1 MLSLLLT
8 ALIWGFAFVAQVQG
22 MDSMSP
28 MFFNAARF
36 TLGALSLVPI
46 LLWMRGRVSADKGD
60 TAGADVVGTEAS
72 VAVSTDAAS
81 NGASDVVTITGA
93 KLNANKPDSAVARL
107 LANPVVIS
115 VICGIVLF
123 TASTLQQYGI
133 LYGKS
138 AGRAG
143 FLTAMYIVMV
153 PLLAFVF
160 LRRRIGMLV
169 FVAVALSIAG
179 FYLLCITDGFG
190 SIGLADILLVFTAVL
205 FAVHILVIDT
215 LGGTV
220 DAIKLSFGQFCTTAV
235 LSWAG
240 SLIEG
245 SVDWAGAAHSWIPIL
260 YAGIGSVGI
269 AYTLQV
275 VGQQWVPPTRASL
288 LMSLESFFSAVG
300 GALLLGEVMTPRG
313 YFGCA
318 LIFLGTLLAQAPARL
333 PKWPQADS
341 IAPQSE
347 VLGAS
352 PTCGAPLMSR
362 WMFCICTSM
371 FCNERA
377 QSSSVWECS
386 ASLLSGKSVL

>member
-1 MLSLLLT
+1 MFCLLLT

-28 MFFNAARF
+28 MFFNATRF
-36 TLGALSLVPI
+36 TLGAISLVPV
-46 LLWMRGRVSADKGD
+46 LLWQRGNGNAVEPTD
-60 TAGADVVGTEAS
+60 
-72 VAVSTDAAS
+72 VAVSGSVTHDTAS
-81 NGASDVVTITGA
+81 SGTVPVFREQV
-93 KLNANKPDSAVARL
+93 AVSLFKAWV
-107 LANPVVIS
+107 ANPIIIS

-143 FLTAMYIVMV
+143 FLTALYIVMV

-160 LRRRIGMLV
+160 LRRRIGVLV
-169 FVAVALSIAG
+169 GVAVALSIIG

-190 SIGLADILLVFTAVL
+190 SLGLADILLVFTAVL
-205 FAVHILVIDT
+205 FAAHILIIDE
-215 LGGTV
+215 LGAKV

-245 SVDWAGAAHSWIPIL
+245 SVDWSGAAHSWVPIL

-300 GALLLGEVMTPRG
+300 GAVFLGEVMSPRG
-313 YFGCA
+313 YAGCA
-318 LIFLGTLLAQAPARL
+318 LIFIGTLLAQAPAKL
-333 PKWPQADS
+333 PRFLRK
-341 IAPQSE
+341 E
-347 VLGAS
+347 
-352 PTCGAPLMSR
+352 
-362 WMFCICTSM
+362 
-371 FCNERA
+371 
-377 QSSSVWECS
+377 
-386 ASLLSGKSVL
+386 

>member
-1 MLSLLLT
+1 MKRQELVGMLSLLLT

-46 LLWMRGRVSADKGD
+46 LLWMRGRGSADKGD

-240 SLIEG
+240 SLDRRLG
-245 SVDWAGAAHSWIPIL
+245 QLGRRCSFLDSDSVRRHRLGGHRVHLAGGRPAMGAAD
-260 YAGIGSVGI
+260 
-269 AYTLQV
+269 
-275 VGQQWVPPTRASL
+275 ASQPAD
-288 LMSLESFFSAVG
+288 EPRIV
-300 GALLLGEVMTPRG
+300 LLGGRRCV
-313 YFGCA
+313 A
-318 LIFLGTLLAQAPARL
+318 AR
-333 PKWPQADS
+333 
-341 IAPQSE
+341 
-347 VLGAS
+347 
-352 PTCGAPLMSR
+352 
-362 WMFCICTSM
+362 
-371 FCNERA
+371 
-377 QSSSVWECS
+377 
-386 ASLLSGKSVL
+386 

>member
-1 MLSLLLT
+1 MFCLLLT

-28 MFFNAARF
+28 LFFNATRF
-36 TLGALSLVPI
+36 TLGAVSLVPI
-46 LLWMRGRVSADKGD
+46 LLWQRGRSSAEPAEPSDVAGSVANDLTPGD
-60 TAGADVVGTEAS
+60 AAGAAPRWK
-72 VAVSTDAAS
+72 AW
-81 NGASDVVTITGA
+81 
-93 KLNANKPDSAVARL
+93 
-107 LANPVVIS
+107 LANPIVVS
-115 VICGIVLF
+115 VVCGVVLF

-143 FLTAMYIVMV
+143 FLTALYIVMV

-160 LRRRIGMLV
+160 LRRRIGVLV
-169 FVAVALSIAG
+169 GVAVVMSIAG

-190 SIGLADILLVFTAVL
+190 SLGLADILLVFTAVL
-205 FAVHILVIDT
+205 FAAHILIIDE
-215 LGGTV
+215 LGAKV

-245 SVDWAGAAHSWIPIL
+245 SVDWTGAAHSWMPIL

-300 GALLLGEVMTPRG
+300 GAIFLGEIMTPRG
-313 YFGCA
+313 YAGCA
-318 LIFLGTLLAQAPARL
+318 LIFIGTLLAQAPSKL
-333 PKWPQADS
+333 PEFLKRD
-341 IAPQSE
+341 
-347 VLGAS
+347 
-352 PTCGAPLMSR
+352 
-362 WMFCICTSM
+362 
-371 FCNERA
+371 
-377 QSSSVWECS
+377 
-386 ASLLSGKSVL
+386 

>member
-1 MLSLLLT
+1 MKRQELVGMLSLLLT

-46 LLWMRGRVSADKGD
+46 LLWMRGRGSADKGD

-220 DAIKLSFGQFCTTAV
+220 DAIKLSFGQFCT
-235 LSWAG
+235 
-240 SLIEG
+240 
-245 SVDWAGAAHSWIPIL
+245 
-260 YAGIGSVGI
+260 GSVGI

-313 YFGCA
+313 YLGCA

-333 PKWPQADS
+333 PKWPQ
-341 IAPQSE
+341 
-347 VLGAS
+347 
-352 PTCGAPLMSR
+352 R
-362 WMFCICTSM
+362 
-371 FCNERA
+371 
-377 QSSSVWECS
+377 
-386 ASLLSGKSVL
+386 

>member
-1 MLSLLLT
+1 M
-8 ALIWGFAFVAQVQG
+8 AGG
-22 MDSMSP
+22 
-28 MFFNAARF
+28 AA
-36 TLGALSLVPI
+36 VP
-46 LLWMRGRVSADKGD
+46 SEAAD
-60 TAGADVVGTEAS
+60 TAAVGAGDQLVQTSSPA
-72 VAVSTDAAS
+72 
-81 NGASDVVTITGA
+81 I
-93 KLNANKPDSAVARL
+93 RL
-107 LANPVVIS
+107 LANPIIIS

-123 TASTLQQYGI
+123 TASALQQYGI

-160 LRRRIGMLV
+160 LRRRIGVLV
-169 FVAVALSIAG
+169 FAAVALSIAG
-179 FYLLCITDGFG
+179 FYSLCITDGFG
-190 SIGLADILLVFTAVL
+190 SIGLSDILLVFTAVL

-215 LGGTV
+215 LGAKV

-235 LSWAG
+235 LSWTG

-260 YAGIGSVGI
+260 YAGFGSVGI

-313 YFGCA
+313 YLGCA
-318 LIFLGTLLAQAPARL
+318 LIFIGTLLAQAPAKL
-333 PKWPQADS
+333 PKFLRKD
-341 IAPQSE
+341 
-347 VLGAS
+347 
-352 PTCGAPLMSR
+352 
-362 WMFCICTSM
+362 
-371 FCNERA
+371 
-377 QSSSVWECS
+377 
-386 ASLLSGKSVL
+386 

>member
-1 MLSLLLT
+1 MKRQELVGMLSLLLT

-46 LLWMRGRVSADKGD
+46 LLWMRGRGSADKGD

-190 SIGLADILLVFTAVL
+190 SIGLAVL
-205 FAVHILVIDT
+205 HHRRAE
-215 LGGTV
+215 LGGFADRRLGRLGRRCSFLDSDSVRRHRLGGHRVHLAGGRPAMGAT
-220 DAIKLSFGQFCTTAV
+220 DASQPADEPRIV
-235 LSWAG
+235 
-240 SLIEG
+240 
-245 SVDWAGAAHSWIPIL
+245 
-260 YAGIGSVGI
+260 
-269 AYTLQV
+269 
-275 VGQQWVPPTRASL
+275 
-288 LMSLESFFSAVG
+288 
-300 GALLLGEVMTPRG
+300 LLGGRRCV
-313 YFGCA
+313 
-318 LIFLGTLLAQAPARL
+318 
-333 PKWPQADS
+333 
-341 IAPQSE
+341 
-347 VLGAS
+347 AS
-352 PTCGAPLMSR
+352 R
-362 WMFCICTSM
+362 
-371 FCNERA
+371 
-377 QSSSVWECS
+377 
-386 ASLLSGKSVL
+386 

>member
-1 MLSLLLT
+1 MLALLLT

-28 MFFNAARF
+28 LFFNACRF

-46 LLWMRGRVSADKGD
+46 LIWQRGKQARQSSRDDFPPNTSATESADVLN
-60 TAGADVVGTEAS
+60 TPHSAPST
-72 VAVSTDAAS
+72 VSLWQS
-81 NGASDVVTITGA
+81 
-93 KLNANKPDSAVARL
+93 L
-107 LANPVVIS
+107 LANPIVVAVS
-115 VICGIVLF
+115 CGIILF

-143 FLTAMYIVMV
+143 FLTALYIVMV

-169 FVAVALSIAG
+169 GVAVVLAVIG

-190 SIGLADILLVFTAVL
+190 SIGLADILLVFTAML
-205 FAVHILVIDT
+205 FAAHILVIDT
-215 LGGTV
+215 LGSKV
-220 DAIKLSFGQFCTTAV
+220 DAIVLSFGQFCTTAV

-240 SLIEG
+240 SLMEG
-245 SVDWAGAAHSWIPIL
+245 SVDWAGASHSWMPIV

-300 GALLLGEVMTPRG
+300 GAIFLGEVMTPRG
-313 YFGCA
+313 YLGCA
-318 LIFLGTLLAQAPARL
+318 LIFLGTLLAQAPAKL
-333 PKWPQADS
+333 PKF
-341 IAPQSE
+341 
-347 VLGAS
+347 L
-352 PTCGAPLMSR
+352 R
-362 WMFCICTSM
+362 
-371 FCNERA
+371 
-377 QSSSVWECS
+377 
-386 ASLLSGKSVL
+386 KS

>member
-22 MDSMSP
+22 MDLMSP
-28 MFFNAARF
+28 MFFNATRF

-46 LLWMRGRVSADKGD
+46 LLWQRGRGSADKGD
-60 TAGADVVGTEAS
+60 TAGVDVVGTEAS
-72 VAVSTDAAS
+72 RAVSTDAAS

-115 VICGIVLF
+115 VLCG
-123 TASTLQQYGI
+123 
-133 LYGKS
+133 
-138 AGRAG
+138 
-143 FLTAMYIVMV
+143 IVMV

-215 LGGTV
+215 LGGTM

-313 YFGCA
+313 YLGCA

-333 PKWPQADS
+333 PKWLQ
-341 IAPQSE
+341 
-347 VLGAS
+347 
-352 PTCGAPLMSR
+352 R
-362 WMFCICTSM
+362 
-371 FCNERA
+371 
-377 QSSSVWECS
+377 
-386 ASLLSGKSVL
+386 

>member
-1 MLSLLLT
+1 M
-8 ALIWGFAFVAQVQG
+8 
-22 MDSMSP
+22 
-28 MFFNAARF
+28 
-36 TLGALSLVPI
+36 
-46 LLWMRGRVSADKGD
+46 
-60 TAGADVVGTEAS
+60 
-72 VAVSTDAAS
+72 
-81 NGASDVVTITGA
+81 
-93 KLNANKPDSAVARL
+93 ARL

-245 SVDWAGAAHSWIPIL
+245 SVDWAGAAHFLDSDSVRRHRL
-260 YAGIGSVGI
+260 GGHRVHLAGGRPAMG
-269 AYTLQV
+269 ATD
-275 VGQQWVPPTRASL
+275 ASQPAD
-288 LMSLESFFSAVG
+288 EPRIV
-300 GALLLGEVMTPRG
+300 LLGGRRCV
-313 YFGCA
+313 
-318 LIFLGTLLAQAPARL
+318 
-333 PKWPQADS
+333 
-341 IAPQSE
+341 
-347 VLGAS
+347 AS
-352 PTCGAPLMSR
+352 R
-362 WMFCICTSM
+362 
-371 FCNERA
+371 
-377 QSSSVWECS
+377 
-386 ASLLSGKSVL
+386 

>member
-1 MLSLLLT
+1 M
-8 ALIWGFAFVAQVQG
+8 
-22 MDSMSP
+22 
-28 MFFNAARF
+28 
-36 TLGALSLVPI
+36 
-46 LLWMRGRVSADKGD
+46 
-60 TAGADVVGTEAS
+60 
-72 VAVSTDAAS
+72 
-81 NGASDVVTITGA
+81 
-93 KLNANKPDSAVARL
+93 
-107 LANPVVIS
+107 
-115 VICGIVLF
+115 ICGIVLF

-160 LRRRIGMLV
+160 LRRRIGVLV
-169 FVAVALSIAG
+169 FAAVALSIAG
-179 FYLLCITDGFG
+179 FYFLCITDGFG
-190 SIGLADILLVFTAVL
+190 SIGLSDILLVFTAVL

-215 LGGTV
+215 LGAKV

-235 LSWAG
+235 LSWTG

-260 YAGIGSVGI
+260 YAGFGSVGI

-313 YFGCA
+313 YLGCA
-318 LIFLGTLLAQAPARL
+318 LIFIGTLLAQAPAKL
-333 PKWPQADS
+333 PKFLRKD
-341 IAPQSE
+341 
-347 VLGAS
+347 
-352 PTCGAPLMSR
+352 
-362 WMFCICTSM
+362 
-371 FCNERA
+371 
-377 QSSSVWECS
+377 
-386 ASLLSGKSVL
+386 

>member
-1 MLSLLLT
+1 M
-8 ALIWGFAFVAQVQG
+8 
-22 MDSMSP
+22 
-28 MFFNAARF
+28 
-36 TLGALSLVPI
+36 
-46 LLWMRGRVSADKGD
+46 
-60 TAGADVVGTEAS
+60 
-72 VAVSTDAAS
+72 
-81 NGASDVVTITGA
+81 
-93 KLNANKPDSAVARL
+93 ARL

-133 LYGKS
+133 LYGQIGRPCGIPDRHVHRDGAV
-138 AGRAG
+138 AG
-143 FLTAMYIVMV
+143 L
-153 PLLAFVF
+153 VF

-300 GALLLGEVMTPRG
+300 GALLLGEVMTR
-313 YFGCA
+313 A
-318 LIFLGTLLAQAPARL
+318 ATSAAP
-333 PKWPQADS
+333 
-341 IAPQSE
+341 
-347 VLGAS
+347 
-352 PTCGAPLMSR
+352 
-362 WMFCICTSM
+362 
-371 FCNERA
+371 
-377 QSSSVWECS
+377 SSSS
-386 ASLLSGKSVL
+386 APYWPKRRPGCRSGRNGE

>member
-1 MLSLLLT
+1 MFCLLLT

-28 MFFNAARF
+28 MFFNATRF
-36 TLGALSLVPI
+36 TLGAISLVPI
-46 LLWMRGRVSADKGD
+46 LLWQWGRDDKELVEPSDVAGSVANDLTSGD
-60 TAGADVVGTEAS
+60 TA
-72 VAVSTDAAS
+72 DAAPRWK
-81 NGASDVVTITGA
+81 AW
-93 KLNANKPDSAVARL
+93 
-107 LANPVVIS
+107 LANPVIIS

-143 FLTAMYIVMV
+143 FLTALYIVMV

-160 LRRRIGMLV
+160 LRRRIGVLV
-169 FVAVALSIAG
+169 GVAVALSIIG

-190 SIGLADILLVFTAVL
+190 SLGLADILLVFTAVL
-205 FAVHILVIDT
+205 FAAHILIIDE
-215 LGGTV
+215 LGATV

-245 SVDWAGAAHSWIPIL
+245 SVDWSGAAHSWMPIL

-288 LMSLESFFSAVG
+288 LMSLESFFSAAG
-300 GALLLGEVMTPRG
+300 GAIFLGEVMTPRG
-313 YFGCA
+313 YAGCA
-318 LIFLGTLLAQAPARL
+318 LIFIGTLLAQAPAKL
-333 PKWPQADS
+333 PRFLRK
-341 IAPQSE
+341 E
-347 VLGAS
+347 
-352 PTCGAPLMSR
+352 
-362 WMFCICTSM
+362 
-371 FCNERA
+371 
-377 QSSSVWECS
+377 
-386 ASLLSGKSVL
+386 

>member
-46 LLWMRGRVSADKGD
+46 LLWMRGRGSADKGD

-215 LGGTV
+215 LGRHQAFIRPVLHHRRAELGGFADRRLGRLGRRCSFLDSDSVRRHRLGGHRVHLAGGRPAMGAT
-220 DAIKLSFGQFCTTAV
+220 DASQPADEPRIV
-235 LSWAG
+235 
-240 SLIEG
+240 
-245 SVDWAGAAHSWIPIL
+245 
-260 YAGIGSVGI
+260 
-269 AYTLQV
+269 
-275 VGQQWVPPTRASL
+275 
-288 LMSLESFFSAVG
+288 
-300 GALLLGEVMTPRG
+300 LLGGRRCV
-313 YFGCA
+313 
-318 LIFLGTLLAQAPARL
+318 
-333 PKWPQADS
+333 
-341 IAPQSE
+341 
-347 VLGAS
+347 AS
-352 PTCGAPLMSR
+352 R
-362 WMFCICTSM
+362 
-371 FCNERA
+371 
-377 QSSSVWECS
+377 
-386 ASLLSGKSVL
+386 

>member
-1 MLSLLLT
+1 MKRQELVGMLSLLLA

-22 MDSMSP
+22 MDLMSP
-28 MFFNAARF
+28 MFFNATRF

-46 LLWMRGRVSADKGD
+46 LLWQRGRGSADKGD
-60 TAGADVVGTEAS
+60 TAGVDVVGTEAS
-72 VAVSTDAAS
+72 RAVSTDAAS

-107 LANPVVIS
+107 LANPVAIS

-215 LGGTV
+215 LGGTM

-313 YFGCA
+313 YLGCA

-333 PKWPQADS
+333 PKWLQ
-341 IAPQSE
+341 
-347 VLGAS
+347 
-352 PTCGAPLMSR
+352 R
-362 WMFCICTSM
+362 
-371 FCNERA
+371 
-377 QSSSVWECS
+377 
-386 ASLLSGKSVL
+386 

>member
-1 MLSLLLT
+1 MKRQELVGMLCLLLT

-28 MFFNAARF
+28 MFFNATRF

-46 LLWMRGRVSADKGD
+46 LLWQRGRGSSSTSEAAD
-60 TAGADVVGTEAS
+60 TAAVGAGDQLVQTSSPA
-72 VAVSTDAAS
+72 
-81 NGASDVVTITGA
+81 I
-93 KLNANKPDSAVARL
+93 RL
-107 LANPVVIS
+107 LANPIIIA

-160 LRRRIGMLV
+160 LRRRIGVLV

-179 FYLLCITDGFG
+179 FYSLCITDGFG

-215 LGGTV
+215 LGAKV

-235 LSWAG
+235 LSWTG

-260 YAGIGSVGI
+260 YAGFGSVGI

-275 VGQQWVPPTRASL
+275 VGQQ
-288 LMSLESFFSAVG
+288 
-300 GALLLGEVMTPRG
+300 
-313 YFGCA
+313 
-318 LIFLGTLLAQAPARL
+318 
-333 PKWPQADS
+333 
-341 IAPQSE
+341 
-347 VLGAS
+347 
-352 PTCGAPLMSR
+352 
-362 WMFCICTSM
+362 
-371 FCNERA
+371 
-377 QSSSVWECS
+377 
-386 ASLLSGKSVL
+386 